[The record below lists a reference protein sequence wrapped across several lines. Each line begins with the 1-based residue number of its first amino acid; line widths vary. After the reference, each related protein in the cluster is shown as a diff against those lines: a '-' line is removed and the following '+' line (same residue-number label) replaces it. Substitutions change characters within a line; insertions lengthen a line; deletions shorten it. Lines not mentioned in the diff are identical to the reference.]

1 MVILLLFSPKILYK
15 IKKIYKFAAHYNG
28 LIVSFVLYSVIKWSL
43 LIQCVTNF
51 SEAVPFYEHFVKIK

>member
-28 LIVSFVLYSVIKWSL
+28 LIVSFCAI
-43 LIQCVTNF
+43 F
-51 SEAVPFYEHFVKIK
+51 SNKVEFVRFNA